1 MTPKLKNLLER
12 AETWPETDQ
21 DELAELAAE
30 IESRHSGVYVLS
42 DREWADLQEGI
53 AQADRGEFVPDEV
66 IAEENKRYG
75 I

>member
-1 MTPKLKNLLER
+1 MILKLKNLLER

-21 DELAELAAE
+21 EELAELAAE

-53 AQADRGEFVPDEV
+53 AQADRSEFVPDEV